1 MPFVKR
7 PAVRNTASAGFV
19 IFALMT
25 GAAFAQDR
33 PKLDV
38 PYVPTP
44 QSVVDKMLDMAQVGP
59 NDIHLDLGSGDG
71 RIAIGA
77 AKRGA
82 TSTGV
87 DIDPDRIAEANENAK
102 TAGVQDKVKFMRG
115 NLFEMKISDATVL
128 TMYLLERVNAQLRP
142 RVLDELKPG
151 TRVVSHAFTM
161 GDWVADERAS
171 IENRDVYLWIVP
183 AKVAG
188 QWRVTDG
195 EKSFTLQLDQQ
206 YQKINGV
213 ATVDGK
219 AVPIQ
224 SAALRGQ
231 EITFSVPLAS
241 GAKQYRGRVTGDAI
255 EAIPAASSSSAN
267 WRATRG

>member
-1 MPFVKR
+1 MSFAKLPT
-7 PAVRNTASAGFV
+7 RNVIASASFALILTASV
-19 IFALMT
+19 
-25 GAAFAQDR
+25 AFAQDR

-71 RIAIGA
+71 RIAITA

-102 TAGVQDKVKFMRG
+102 TAGVQDKAKFMRG

-161 GDWVADERAS
+161 GDWLADERAT
-171 IENRDVYLWIVP
+171 IENREIYLWIVP

-195 EKSFTLQLDQQ
+195 ETSFTVQIDQQ
-206 YQKINGV
+206 FQKINGV

-219 AVPIQ
+219 ATPIQ

-241 GAKQYRGRVTGDAI
+241 GAKQYRGRVNGDAI
-255 EAIPAASSSSAN
+255 EAMPAAGSGAGT

>member
-1 MPFVKR
+1 
-7 PAVRNTASAGFV
+7 
-19 IFALMT
+19 
-25 GAAFAQDR
+25 
-33 PKLDV
+33 
-38 PYVPTP
+38 
-44 QSVVDKMLDMAQVGP
+44 MLDMAKIGP

-71 RIAIGA
+71 RIAIAA

-87 DIDPDRIAEANENAK
+87 DIDPDRIAEANENAQK
-102 TAGVQDKVKFMRG
+102 AGVQDKVKFMRG

-128 TMYLLERVNAQLRP
+128 TMYLLERVNLQLRP

-161 GDWVADERAS
+161 GEWQADERAT
-171 IENRDVYLWIVP
+171 IENREIYLWIVP

-195 EKSFTLQLDQQ
+195 ETSFTVQLDQT

-213 ATVDGK
+213 ATIDGK
-219 AVPIQ
+219 TVPLQDAV
-224 SAALRGQ
+224 LRGA
-231 EITFSVPLAS
+231 EISFSVPLGS
-241 GAKQYRGRVTGDAI
+241 GLKQYRGRVNGNTI
-255 EAIPAASSSSAN
+255 EPLPAAGASVAS
-267 WRATRG
+267 WRATRS

>member
-1 MPFVKR
+1 MPFAR
-7 PAVRNTASAGFV
+7 LPNARNAVASASFALILTASV
-19 IFALMT
+19 AL
-25 GAAFAQDR
+25 AQDR

-71 RIAIGA
+71 RIAIAA

-102 TAGVQDKVKFMRG
+102 NAGVQDKAKFMRG

-128 TMYLLERVNAQLRP
+128 TMYLLERVNLQLRP

-151 TRVVSHAFTM
+151 TRVISHAFTM
-161 GDWVADERAS
+161 GEWQADERATV
-171 IENRDVYLWIVP
+171 ENREIYLWIVP

-188 QWRVTDG
+188 PWRVTDG

-206 YQKINGV
+206 YQKISGV
-213 ATVDGK
+213 ATIDGK
-219 AVPIQ
+219 AIPIQ
-224 SAALRGQ
+224 DAVLRGR
-231 EITFSVPLAS
+231 EITFSVPLAA
-241 GAKQYRGRVTGDAI
+241 GAKQYRGRVNDNAI
-255 EAIPAASSSSAN
+255 EALPAAGSGASG
-267 WRATRG
+267 WRAVRG